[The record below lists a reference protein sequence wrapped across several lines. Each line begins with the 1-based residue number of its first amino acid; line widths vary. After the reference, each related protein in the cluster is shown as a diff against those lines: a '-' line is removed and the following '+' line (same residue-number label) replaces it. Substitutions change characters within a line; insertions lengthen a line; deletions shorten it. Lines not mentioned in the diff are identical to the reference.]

1 MWGRLW
7 GRWEKSATALE
18 SALRALPSRP
28 AHWPCFW
35 DPVLFVFFV
44 FHRSYWSTPTKV
56 MLLRLEAAAGVCYL
70 WLLNTHLIWR
80 ANIELSR
87 IWLSFSAAWGVFDP
101 VGFGDAPQLG
111 LENKMGS
118 TSSLKLEELWSIPQ
132 RTELLDLGWRMM
144 WLHQGVTSHNNYI
157 AVFS

>member
-1 MWGRLW
+1 M
-7 GRWEKSATALE
+7 
-18 SALRALPSRP
+18 
-28 AHWPCFW
+28 
-35 DPVLFVFFV
+35 
-44 FHRSYWSTPTKV
+44 
-56 MLLRLEAAAGVCYL
+56 
-70 WLLNTHLIWR
+70 
-80 ANIELSR
+80 
-87 IWLSFSAAWGVFDP
+87 FDP

-118 TSSLKLEELWSIPQ
+118 TCSLKLEELWSIPQ